1 LIDLHAHVVLEGVL
15 GRAGSY
21 GPELSDDPICPTFR
35 VGGYT
40 LEGVRYRNSAFMDLS
55 LRLEQ
60 MEQMGIEWQLLSP
73 NPLTYL
79 HHIEAPVAA
88 EFARWHNDEMAAL
101 VSRAPDRLG
110 GAVQLPMQDPSL
122 AAAELRRAV
131 RELGLLAAYV
141 GTDFGHARELG
152 RVADSG
158 AGVSGGEGGL
168 TLDHPRMDELWAT
181 AVDLDVPVF
190 LHPAPPG
197 IDAPLVDPRL
207 RRFDADLWLA
217 FAHEETLALVTLV
230 FGGVLERHEGLDVCV
245 SHGGGALVALIG
257 KIRALAGRRWVP
269 AHLRAPGAI
278 DRSLRMLHYDAHV
291 SDAGV
296 RSALEAIVGGNRV
309 VGGTNFA
316 GWDQPAELPEPAV
329 RDRLDANAR
338 RLLRLEP

>member
-1 LIDLHAHVVLEGVL
+1 MIDLHAHVVLEGVL

-21 GPELSDDPICPTFR
+21 GPELSDDPLCPTFR

-141 GTDFGHARELG
+141 GTDFGHAHELG
-152 RVADSG
+152 RAADSG
-158 AGVSGGEGGL
+158 AGVAGDESAL

-197 IDAPLVDPRL
+197 IDSPLADTRL

-230 FGGVLERHEGLDVCV
+230 FGGVLERHAGLDVCV

-269 AHLRAPGAI
+269 EHLRAPGAI

-291 SDAGV
+291 SDDGV

-316 GWDQPAELPEPAV
+316 GWDQPAELPGPTV

-338 RLLRLEP
+338 RLLRLEL